1 MLCLN
6 TELLNKCKFIH
17 PNRMKNMGMLAAMY
31 CNCGI
36 ECNEAVNKIKK
47 MQMNKSEI
55 GRLNFFMGNKTIKG
69 TNIRGKI

>member
-1 MLCLN
+1 MN
-6 TELLNKCKFIH
+6 
-17 PNRMKNMGMLAAMY
+17 NMGMLAAMY

-69 TNIRGKI
+69 TNIRGNI